1 MSYEHQI
8 VSQVEA
14 AKTDR
19 HAADELIAQYLP
31 FIKSETA
38 SFIGRP
44 PVEGRDDE
52 LSIAMLAFYE
62 AILAYDKGRGGFL
75 RFAATGIRNRLIDN
89 ARCEKRHSGLISYD
103 EPAAGESGTPLIDSI
118 ADQRDRIGEATGSI
132 AAKSEIQ
139 EFSRQLSDFGVSLS
153 DVADNCPRQERTL
166 DACYCVL
173 GYAKANPALLREL
186 VRTRRLP
193 ITELERSG
201 VSRKTIDRHR
211 KYLVAILLAYTN
223 GYEIIRGHLSG
234 IPAGKGGR

>member
-1 MSYEHQI
+1 MSNEHQI

-19 HAADELIAQYLP
+19 SAADELIARYML
-31 FIKSETA
+31 FIKKETA
-38 SFIGRP
+38 SFLGRP
-44 PVEGRDDE
+44 PMEGRDDE

-62 AILAYDKGRGGFL
+62 AILAYDKSRGSFL
-75 RFAATGIRNRLIDN
+75 HFAATGIRNRLIDYV
-89 ARCEKRHSGLISYD
+89 RSEKRHSGVVSYD
-103 EPAAGESGTPLIDSI
+103 EPSAGEGSAPLIDAI
-118 ADQRDRIGEATGSI
+118 ADERDRIDEVTGSV

-153 DVADNCPRQERTL
+153 DVADNCPKQERTL

-173 GYAKANPALLREL
+173 GYAKANPALLKEL
-186 VRTRRLP
+186 VKTRRLP
-193 ITELERSG
+193 IAELERSG
-201 VSRKTIDRHR
+201 VSRKTMDRHR